1 MDYVGASDIPLPK
14 HPIPRPLRTEGQS
27 ALSIHIAFIS
37 LVSTE
42 VKEYVQLY
50 AQAAANAVHKAGFDG
65 IEVHGANGYL
75 VDQFLQDVS
84 NNRADE
90 YGGSIENRARF
101 ALEVLDAIVKA
112 VGTEKKVGIRLS
124 PWETF
129 QGLSPPV
136 VVSCSYVTMLNLRP
150 KGMRMQDPIP
160 TFSYLVSEIA
170 RRHPEL
176 AYIHVTEPRI
186 AGDHER
192 EIPEGEV
199 GKSILILL
207 PKLTSVQQ
215 NDFLREI
222 WAPRPFISAGGY
234 YRQLALEVAERTDN
248 LIAFGRHFLANV
260 SDHSLFTMLLLTS
273 KWVVSLI
280 FLYAFKPITH

>member
-1 MDYVGASDIPLPK
+1 M
-14 HPIPRPLRTEGQS
+14 
-27 ALSIHIAFIS
+27 
-37 LVSTE
+37 
-42 VKEYVQLY
+42 Y

>member
-1 MDYVGASDIPLPK
+1 M
-14 HPIPRPLRTEGQS
+14 
-27 ALSIHIAFIS
+27 
-37 LVSTE
+37 
-42 VKEYVQLY
+42 Y

-260 SDHSLFTMLLLTS
+260 SDHFLFTMLLLTS